1 MTSQSGGAL
10 RLESSVES
18 NTLVLRPVGELSAAT
33 YEMLRDGLLKCAAEE
48 PAAIVV
54 DLASMHATTRSLL
67 TVFPTVLD
75 RISNWPG
82 VTLVLAAARQPLRAL
97 LDSSAVSR
105 FVSTY
110 RSVPEALESL
120 AAAPGRRRRNVHLP
134 CDPASAR
141 LARHLIKQTCGEW
154 GIPEMANDAMV
165 VASELIDNMVQHAR
179 SEGRLRLELRRNM
192 LTVAVADE
200 DARPPQLRV
209 PGVRTAGGRGLVLVD
224 KLSRNW
230 GTAPQLSGGKVVW
243 AVLTVSSRTRTSSTM
258 HNRSSA
264 SKSRYLSTA

>member
-1 MTSQSGGAL
+1 MTSQSGGTL

-18 NTLVLRPVGELSAAT
+18 SALVLRPVGELSAKT
-33 YEMLRDGLLKCAAEE
+33 YELLRDGLLKCAAEE

-54 DLASMHATTRSLL
+54 DLACMHATTRSLL

-110 RSVPEALESL
+110 RSVPEALEGL
-120 AAAPGRRRRNVHLP
+120 EAAPRRRRRQVQLA

-141 LARHLIKQTCGEW
+141 MARQLVKRTCNEW
-154 GIPEMANDAMV
+154 GIPEMAADAMV

-179 SEGRLRLELRRNM
+179 SPGRLRLELRRNM
-192 LTVAVADE
+192 LTVAVTDE
-200 DARPPQLRV
+200 DSRLPQLRV
-209 PGVRTAGGRGLVLVD
+209 PGLRAAGGRGLVLVD

-230 GTAPQLSGGKVVW
+230 GTASQVGGGKVVW
-243 AVLTVSSRTRTSSTM
+243 AVLAVSTRTRANSTMRSRTRPSTG
-258 HNRSSA
+258 
-264 SKSRYLSTA
+264 RYLSTA

>member
-10 RLESSVES
+10 RLESSVQR

-33 YEMLRDGLLKCAAEE
+33 YEQLRDGLLKYAAEE

-54 DLASMHATTRSLL
+54 DLGSMHATTRSLL
-67 TVFPTVLD
+67 TVFPAVLD

-82 VTLVLAAARQPLRAL
+82 VTLVLAAARQPLRTL

-110 RSVPEALESL
+110 CSVPEALESL
-120 AAAPGRRRRNVHLP
+120 AAAPRRRRRQVQLP

-141 LARHLIKQTCGEW
+141 LARQLVKQTCHEW
-154 GIPEMANDAMV
+154 DIPEMAADAV
-165 VASELIDNMVQHAR
+165 VVVSELIDNMVQHAR

-192 LTVAVADE
+192 LTVAVADH

-209 PGVRTAGGRGLVLVD
+209 PGLRAAGGRGLVLVD

-230 GTAPQLSGGKVVW
+230 GTAPQHDGGKVVW
-243 AVLTVSSRTRTSSTM
+243 AVLAVSTRSRANSAIRARPPSSTG
-258 HNRSSA
+258 
-264 SKSRYLSTA
+264 RYLSTA